1 LRVFFGYIF
10 LLIFFLWIVD
20 GTLPQIQIA
29 LFSGRIL
36 IPAIIL
42 KITLSFVICAALIV
56 RSLSSRKLIWP
67 GNINIS
73 FFLFICYL
81 AVHLFIFLEE
91 YPLNYLLLSYNNYY
105 YFIIIFPL
113 IACLSVNTKTFTKT
127 FIIVSIPILALGFAQ
142 YFTSSPVVPVSSSDG
157 SFVVS
162 AWGYYNKVRAFS
174 LFSSGLQF
182 GYFLSLL
189 GALMMFY
196 ILKRN
201 GRVRILALLMF
212 TVSTFA
218 CYSTL
223 TRNIYIQYFF
233 TVATSILLVLYQKKP
248 SYATTTLLKLIPFLY
263 GLIASLATM
272 VTSIFILPKAS
283 TSVYLM
289 DESLYIR
296 LLSWAY
302 YFQLWTGN
310 GLKKLLFGVGLISG
324 SRVFLTEEVVIDNSF
339 LAIAVHIG
347 LVGLLLWLVIMW
359 GFWKWLLDISRID
372 KNNAAVFAIA
382 SYWSTWISGQ
392 LFASGLTLYPLLSM
406 MALPLYLAGRSGRS
420 PEYIKTGHGPQ
431 MQRLGKPVPAGVTS
445 P

>member
-1 LRVFFGYIF
+1 
-10 LLIFFLWIVD
+10 
-20 GTLPQIQIA
+20 
-29 LFSGRIL
+29 
-36 IPAIIL
+36 
-42 KITLSFVICAALIV
+42 LS
-56 RSLSSRKLIWP
+56 
-67 GNINIS
+67 
-73 FFLFICYL
+73 
-81 AVHLFIFLEE
+81 
-91 YPLNYLLLSYNNYY
+91 
-105 YFIIIFPL
+105 
-113 IACLSVNTKTFTKT
+113 
-127 FIIVSIPILALGFAQ
+127 
-142 YFTSSPVVPVSSSDG
+142 
-157 SFVVS
+157 
-162 AWGYYNKVRAFS
+162 
-174 LFSSGLQF
+174 
-182 GYFLSLL
+182 
-189 GALMMFY
+189 
-196 ILKRN
+196 
-201 GRVRILALLMF
+201 
-212 TVSTFA
+212 
-218 CYSTL
+218 
-223 TRNIYIQYFF
+223 
-233 TVATSILLVLYQKKP
+233 
-248 SYATTTLLKLIPFLY
+248 
-263 GLIASLATM
+263 
-272 VTSIFILPKAS
+272 KAS